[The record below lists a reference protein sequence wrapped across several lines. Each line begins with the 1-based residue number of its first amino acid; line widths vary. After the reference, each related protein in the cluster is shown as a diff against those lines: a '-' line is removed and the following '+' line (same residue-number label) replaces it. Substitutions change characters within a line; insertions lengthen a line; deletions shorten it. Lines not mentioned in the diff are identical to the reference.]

1 MKTLAFIAVL
11 VTGALLLYATDD
23 FPDWGAA
30 DSPANGPALAPNTGP
45 GLSQHYV
52 ENIRVDTEVPNM
64 VTAVL
69 ADYRGY
75 DTMFET
81 VVIFVAGIA
90 IIAVLRVFGTGT
102 GHEEDFAPTRAT
114 EQTER
119 PDLIIVQTCKLVI
132 PVLQIFAL
140 YVLAHGHHSPGGGF
154 QGGVM
159 LGASF
164 ILLALASGTEE
175 ALKHMSESRAV
186 LLAGI
191 GIVIYGGTG
200 LLCMFLGRNFLDY
213 EILAGL
219 LLSSP
224 EMARSHAMLIVET
237 GVAFTVTA
245 VMFSIYANLATRG
258 TLKGGL

>member
-11 VTGALLLYATDD
+11 VTGALLLYATAD
-23 FPDWGAA
+23 FPAWGAA
-30 DSPANGPALAPNTGP
+30 DSPANGSA
-45 GLSQHYV
+45 LSQYYI
-52 ENIRVDTEVPNM
+52 EKIRVKTEVPNM

-69 ADYRGY
+69 ADYRGF

-90 IIAVLRVFGTGT
+90 IIAVLRLFGTERPPRG
-102 GHEEDFAPTRAT
+102 EEHAPTLALDRK
-114 EQTER
+114 ER

-164 ILLALASGTEE
+164 ILLALANGTEE
-175 ALKHMSESRAV
+175 ALKVLSEGRAV

-200 LLCMFLGRNFLDY
+200 LVCMFLGENFLDY
-213 EILAGL
+213 HILSRILPA
-219 LLSSP
+219 SE